1 MNGSVMMID
10 NTLKIAQEALKQ
22 WKETITV
29 EQFIED
35 HKRIGLTKN
44 ITCADSN
51 IECNYSARIHDIVIC
66 TNCGS
71 YKNG

>member
-1 MNGSVMMID
+1 MNND
-10 NTLKIAQEALKQ
+10 TLKIAQEALKQ

-29 EQFIED
+29 DQFIED
-35 HKRIGLTKN
+35 HKRLGLTKN

-66 TNCGS
+66 TNCGK
-71 YKNG
+71 YKNEQN